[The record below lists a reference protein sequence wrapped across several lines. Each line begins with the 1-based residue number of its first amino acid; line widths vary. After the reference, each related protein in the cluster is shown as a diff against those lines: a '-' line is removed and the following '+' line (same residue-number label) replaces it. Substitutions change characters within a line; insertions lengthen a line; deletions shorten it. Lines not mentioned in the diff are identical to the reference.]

1 MSELRIRPALAADA
15 AVLAGLIDAAFS
27 QYRGRLVPESGA
39 FGEKPEVIAAELGR
53 PGHGALL
60 AELGGEAA
68 GCVLFKPEHGDLYF
82 GRLSVPPARRGHGIA
97 RALIA
102 AVEAQAVAGGYP
114 AVRLGVRVVLTENQR
129 LFASLGY
136 VEFSR
141 EAHPG
146 FDYPTSINMRKP
158 LEPSHLPARRTG

>member
-1 MSELRIRPALAADA
+1 MNSLHIRPATASDA
-15 AVLAGLIDAAFS
+15 ATLAGLIDAAFS

-39 FGEKPEVIAAELGR
+39 FGEKPEVLAAELAR

-60 AELGGEAA
+60 GELDGAPA

-82 GRLSVPPARRGHGIA
+82 GRLSVPPAMRGRGIA
-97 RALIA
+97 RALIEG
-102 AVEAQAVAGGYP
+102 VEARAISDGFP
-114 AVRLGVRVVLTENQR
+114 AVRLGVRIVLTENQR

-136 VEFSR
+136 REISR

-146 FDYPTSINMRKP
+146 FDHPTSITMRKP
-158 LEPSHLPARRTG
+158 LSSPGDRPQRPA